1 MRKKQSK
8 RPVHLDQWLEI
19 EQADGICTVT
29 RYPPNDEFEKLL
41 KAMNPPAEL
50 IYRRMF
56 FVHGVPKE
64 YSNLVMVPDFEN
76 VSGLFLQRIL
86 PEEWAC
92 ILAQES
98 ASGTDSIMLASKPQ
112 PRPEGYGPCPCPE
125 CKRERE
131 EGLQSRYA

>member
-1 MRKKQSK
+1 MSITLKEENSGKVLEAQISGKLVHDDYK
-8 RPVHLDQWLEI
+8 RLSP
-19 EQADGICTVT
+19 
-29 RYPPNDEFEKLL
+29 EFEKLL

-64 YSNLVMVPDFEN
+64 YSNLVMVPDFEK
-76 VSGLFLQRIL
+76 VSGLFLQGIL